1 MTDAV
6 KIDLTNIS
14 EDMSDPDV
22 RFMAEKFTQK
32 LSVLVSSV
40 HHILLNNYLHEC
52 FYDFF
57 Y

>member
-40 HHILLNNYLHEC
+40 HHIVYLQSYI
-52 FYDFF
+52 FS
-57 Y
+57 